1 MERSSNG
8 KTRSSPSRR
17 QQHYEEI
24 WRPGP
29 NQGAIMESL
38 DPSLVGTNIEHEV
51 ASAVNIPSMY
61 KNKSNRD
68 VKNSNKQIDRS
79 NMSSSTTSF
88 GSSGKC
94 LLWVPDSIRI
104 NELFQIILK
113 MIRLILT
120 SRARSKKL
128 ERNATRIPF
137 H

>member
-1 MERSSNG
+1 
-8 KTRSSPSRR
+8 
-17 QQHYEEI
+17 
-24 WRPGP
+24 
-29 NQGAIMESL
+29 MESL

-68 VKNSNKQIDRS
+68 VKNSKNQIERS

-94 LLWVPDSIRI
+94 LLWVPDSILI
-104 NELFQIILK
+104 NDLFLIILK
-113 MIRLILT
+113 MIPFILN
-120 SRARSKKL
+120 SRTRSKKF
-128 ERNATRIPF
+128 ERNATRISF

>member
-8 KTRSSPSRR
+8 NTRSSHSRR
-17 QQHYEEI
+17 QQKYEDI

-104 NELFQIILK
+104 NNCF
-113 MIRLILT
+113 
-120 SRARSKKL
+120 KL
-128 ERNATRIPF
+128 YLR
-137 H
+137 

>member
-68 VKNSNKQIDRS
+68 VKNSKNQIERS

-94 LLWVPDSIRI
+94 LLWVPDSILI
-104 NELFQIILK
+104 NDLFLIILK
-113 MIRLILT
+113 MIPFILN
-120 SRARSKKL
+120 SRTRSKKF
-128 ERNATRIPF
+128 ERNATRISF

>member
-61 KNKSNRD
+61 KNKANRD
-68 VKNSNKQIDRS
+68 VKNANNRIERS

-88 GSSGKC
+88 GSSGKFSH
-94 LLWVPDSIRI
+94 WVPDSIRI
-104 NELFQIILK
+104 DVILQIYYFK
-113 MIRLILT
+113 SYLT
-120 SRARSKKL
+120 
-128 ERNATRIPF
+128 
-137 H
+137 

>member
-29 NQGAIMESL
+29 NQGAIMESI

-61 KNKSNRD
+61 KNKANPD
-68 VKNSNKQIDRS
+68 VKNANKQIGKDIYL
-79 NMSSSTTSF
+79 
-88 GSSGKC
+88 SGQY
-94 LLWVPDSIRI
+94 VPEAKSLK
-104 NELFQIILK
+104 LFTHL
-113 MIRLILT
+113 
-120 SRARSKKL
+120 
-128 ERNATRIPF
+128 
-137 H
+137 

>member
-1 MERSSNG
+1 MERNSNG

-17 QQHYEEI
+17 QQNYEDI

-38 DPSLVGTNIEHEV
+38 DPSLVGNNIEHEV
-51 ASAVNIPSMY
+51 ASAVNNPSMY

-68 VKNSNKQIDRS
+68 VKNSNNQIERS
-79 NMSSSTTSF
+79 NMNSSTTSF

-104 NELFQIILK
+104 NNCF
-113 MIRLILT
+113 
-120 SRARSKKL
+120 KL
-128 ERNATRIPF
+128 YLR
-137 H
+137 

>member
-8 KTRSSPSRR
+8 KTRSSTSRR
-17 QQHYEEI
+17 QQNYEDI
-24 WRPGP
+24 WRPGS

-68 VKNSNKQIDRS
+68 IKSSQNQIERN

-88 GSSGKC
+88 GSSGKFSH
-94 LLWVPDSIRI
+94 WVPDSIPI
-104 NELFQIILK
+104 DVYIISNN
-113 MIRLILT
+113 I
-120 SRARSKKL
+120 
-128 ERNATRIPF
+128 
-137 H
+137 

>member
-17 QQHYEEI
+17 QQNYEDI

-68 VKNSNKQIDRS
+68 VKNSNNQIDRS

-104 NELFQIILK
+104 NCGSVSNYI
-113 MIRLILT
+113 
-120 SRARSKKL
+120 
-128 ERNATRIPF
+128 
-137 H
+137 

>member
-1 MERSSNG
+1 
-8 KTRSSPSRR
+8 
-17 QQHYEEI
+17 
-24 WRPGP
+24 
-29 NQGAIMESL
+29 MESL

-94 LLWVPDSIRI
+94 LLWVPGSIRVDGYKI
-104 NELFQIILK
+104 
-113 MIRLILT
+113 
-120 SRARSKKL
+120 S
-128 ERNATRIPF
+128 
-137 H
+137 